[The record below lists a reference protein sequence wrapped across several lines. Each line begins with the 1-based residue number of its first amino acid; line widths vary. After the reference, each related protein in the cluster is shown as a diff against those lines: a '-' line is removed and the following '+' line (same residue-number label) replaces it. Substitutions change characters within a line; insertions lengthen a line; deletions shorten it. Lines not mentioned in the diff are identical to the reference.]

1 MAFVLTCDVDAC
13 RAEIE
18 RCATG
23 QPTLSGKRHSYCP
36 RCAGYIAAVDQEMAK
51 LVTTRSLALA
61 NDLDALRQKMITE
74 ALPAQKGGT
83 GGTGEYSVTAP

>member
-1 MAFVLTCDVDAC
+1 
-13 RAEIE
+13 
-18 RCATG
+18 
-23 QPTLSGKRHSYCP
+23 
-36 RCAGYIAAVDQEMAK
+36 MAK

-61 NDLDALRQKMITE
+61 NELDALRQKMITE